1 VIVLGSSTIPR
12 YKQVKDAE
20 RLAEEEGVEIPGP
33 VSIIIG
39 RILIKS
45 LFTLEY
51 RVNGYAWIVLWQD
64 PLCIVTIPQT
74 ISLV

>member
-1 VIVLGSSTIPR
+1 MIVLGSSTIPR

-20 RLAEEEGVEIPGP
+20 RLAEEEGVKIPGP

-51 RVNGYAWIVLWQD
+51 RVNGYA
-64 PLCIVTIPQT
+64 
-74 ISLV
+74 